1 MLEALFP
8 SLLKE
13 GYGQTSPASTEYN
26 CIAWAANRTDVA
38 WWPDP
43 LGVGYWPDGVPREET
58 LEAFYLAFESIGYS
72 RCDEGQMEIGF
83 EKVALY
89 ALAGQPKHAARQL
102 ADGRWTSKLG
112 KHIDIS
118 HALGGLEG
126 EIYGQV
132 VGYLK
137 RSLATKSD

>member
-1 MLEALFP
+1 MLDALFP
-8 SLLKE
+8 SLAQE
-13 GYGQTSPASTEYN
+13 GFVETSPASPAYN
-26 CIAWAANRTDVA
+26 CIAWAASQTDVA

-43 LGVGYWPDGVPREET
+43 QGVGYWPEGVPRTET

-72 RCDEGQMEIGF
+72 RCGDGALETGM

-102 ADGRWTSKLG
+102 PDGRWTSKLG
-112 KHIDIS
+112 KFIDIS
-118 HALGGLEG
+118 HTLGGVEG
-126 EIYGQV
+126 AIYGQV

-137 RSLATKSD
+137 RSVK